1 MKNRS
6 KLREIFVGDISFEA
20 TEEDLRQLFSVCGTV
35 RAVSMLT
42 DTKSGKF
49 IGRAFICMATDAEA
63 KDAIAT
69 LDGARLLNRCIR
81 VNAAQDKPQRVLSPP
96 ATKPGPVNKKLRA
109 KRPGKGAGKPRLR

>member
-1 MKNRS
+1 VKNRS

-42 DTKSGKF
+42 DTRSGKF

-81 VNAAQDKPQRVLSPP
+81 VNAAQDKPQVAIVQP
-96 ATKPGPVNKKLRA
+96 AARPGAGDKKSRTR
-109 KRPGKGAGKPRLR
+109 RPGKGAAKPRLR